1 MYTKNRDRVI
11 QEHIDEVIKQAR
23 LNIGSTRTIVYPD
36 GKKKRRRLDATGK
49 LRKSLKGKFTRK
61 DGRLQLEWNFSKYG
75 EFLDQGVSGTRH
87 KINESDFSFKTENP
101 SKKHQAA
108 IDSWFKTRK
117 MRLRDFSDPSK
128 GTPFI
133 KETPSRRKSA
143 IFAIARAIKRRGIPR
158 TLWFTEAKESLKAQF
173 LIDLKD
179 AIAKD
184 IQEELQSS
192 K

>member
-1 MYTKNRDRVI
+1 MQTKNRDRVI
-11 QEHIDEVIKQAR
+11 QAHIDEVIKQAR

-36 GKKKRRRLDATGK
+36 GKKKRRRLDATGS
-49 LRKSLKGKFTRK
+49 LRSSLKGKFTRK
-61 DGRLQLEWNFSKYG
+61 NGKLLLEWNFKKYG

-101 SKKHQAA
+101 SKKHQAS
-108 IDSWFKTRK
+108 IESWFKARK

-133 KETPSRRKSA
+133 KETPSRKRSA

-173 LIDLKD
+173 LIDLKE
-179 AIAKD
+179 AIALD
-184 IQEELQSS
+184 IKEEF
-192 K
+192 KGNK